1 MHYEKFI
8 EQLPLLYED
17 WGQDSV
23 RPKSEQLQLLRQ
35 QLNGMTTSNVM
46 QLLNFAVSFLEADEV
61 YCEVGC
67 FQGTTLIGAMLNNPT
82 KFAYAIDNFSE
93 FDPNGE
99 NFNKLVNNIIQFAL
113 DEQIVF
119 CNQDFQEFFSN
130 LSKIEDRKK
139 IGVYFYDGAHDYRS
153 QMLGLLFA
161 KNFLADQAIIIV
173 DDTNMIDAAVA
184 NQDFINTHPECQML
198 LDLPTPDNFYHT
210 FWNGI
215 QILAWDICHE
225 EKIS

>member
-1 MHYEKFI
+1 MNYQKFI

-17 WGQDSV
+17 WEQDSV
-23 RPKSEQLQLLRQ
+23 RPKSGQLQLLRQ
-35 QLNGMTTSNVM
+35 QLNGMTTPNVM
-46 QLLNFAVSFLEADEV
+46 QLLNFAVSLLEPDEV

-67 FQGTTLIGAMLNNPT
+67 FQGTTLIGAMFNNPT

-99 NFNKLVNNIIQFAL
+99 NFNKLVNNITQFAL

-119 CNQDFQEFFSN
+119 CNQDFQEFFSD
-130 LSKIEDRKK
+130 LYKIEDRKK

-161 KNFLADQAIIIV
+161 KNFLADQAIIVV
-173 DDTNMIDAAVA
+173 DDTNTLDAAVA
-184 NQDFINTHPECQML
+184 NQDFINTHPECQMS
-198 LDLPTPDNFYHT
+198 LDLPTPCNGYYT

-215 QILAWDICHE
+215 QVLAWDSSCY
-225 EKIS
+225 K